1 MDNWVV
7 VLENR
12 WLLIYCNSQFNFL
25 LSDTYFVVFVSAVWL
40 IFSPWKRRVHL
51 IIKNIFSWMRPLHLV
66 TDLLEMRLNN
76 YGFLLLKK
84 QTTANRNT
92 PERHS
97 RILLILLTVYFLR
110 FHCAS
115 GEPPADAGRRERELS
130 HRSPQQRT
138 SAVRPV
144 PPRPPGNRLPPFGV
158 WGQCRCSVWKRHESP
173 LLLCRG
179 WTHGPG
185 HTAMQA
191 WGQGERITWWI
202 NKSRSV

>member
-1 MDNWVV
+1 MDHWVV

-92 PERHS
+92 PKRHS
-97 RILLILLTVYFLR
+97 RILLQRSTFCVFYCALR
-110 FHCAS
+110 WAACWCWPGRTWIIAQKSSTTHQCCAS
-115 GEPPADAGRRERELS
+115 SA
-130 HRSPQQRT
+130 T
-138 SAVRPV
+138 SATRKSPPSFWSLGPV
-144 PPRPPGNRLPPFGV
+144 
-158 WGQCRCSVWKRHESP
+158 
-173 LLLCRG
+173 
-179 WTHGPG
+179 
-185 HTAMQA
+185 
-191 WGQGERITWWI
+191 
-202 NKSRSV
+202 